1 LEGDRMNIILEYEEL
16 FKIKKFYEE
25 MKKDSKMQMPFECTY
40 ERLKDDL
47 KNQYTENIGEKISR
61 WINITKVP
69 YFYDVLPVR
78 FYIQA
83 KMLYRDGFYEAA
95 ISVSR
100 SICEMICY
108 EELAKIP
115 HPFGDLTIPDKHSP
129 SFSVLKQYLLMPKT
143 IEKKIF
149 EKDIVEKIVDENLQ
163 NKDSN
168 FIKSSYSFDKTTGK
182 YQLKLE
188 TAKKEG
194 NLIRFFKIFEKVN
207 FKAFELFDPKIL
219 SALEKVWIDGST
231 YVHVKQSN
239 NNAKEDAFSI
249 IDRIGFVL
257 YGLYGTGISEGDTV
271 TSPYSFWADIC
282 SGVSFSMDFFST
294 PEASQLGYYNLPSQ
308 KQFDRMEEACGIW
321 EGEWGINGDT
331 EKGKL
336 HFFKEGEYVNCNLEV
351 DNERESPIKMGL
363 SLFGDYFFINRI
375 KGDRKKYYFELSFLN
390 EKTLLGNHKHLNIRV
405 IFRKIQ

>member
-1 LEGDRMNIILEYEEL
+1 MKKIISEYEEL
-16 FKIKKFYEE
+16 FKVKEFSEKI
-25 MKKDSKMQMPFECTY
+25 KKDSKMQMPSECTY
-40 ERLKDDL
+40 ERLKNDL
-47 KNQYTENIGEKISR
+47 KNQYVENIDEKISR

-78 FYIQA
+78 FYLQA
-83 KMLYRDGFYEAA
+83 KLLYRDGFYEAA

-115 HPFGDLTIPDKHSP
+115 QPFGDLTIPDKHSP

-149 EKDIVEKIVDENLQ
+149 EKDIVEKIVDENPQ

-168 FIKSSYSFDKTTGK
+168 FIKSSYSYDKTTGI
-182 YQLKLE
+182 YHLKLE
-188 TAKKEG
+188 TAKKEW
-194 NLIRFFKIFEKVN
+194 NLIRFFKIFEKIGY
-207 FKAFELFDPKIL
+207 KAFELFEPKVL
-219 SALEKVWIDGST
+219 SALEKVWVDGST

-249 IDRIGFVL
+249 IDGIGFVL
-257 YGLYGTGISEGDTV
+257 YSLYGTGVSEGDTV
-271 TSPYSFWADIC
+271 TSPYSFWPDIC
-282 SGVSFSMDFFST
+282 SGVTFFMDAYPT
-294 PEASQLGYYNLPSQ
+294 PEAAQLGYYNLPSTEQ
-308 KQFDRMEEACGIW
+308 INRMVKACGIW
-321 EGEWGINGDT
+321 EGEWGINGNT

-336 HFFKEGEYVNCNLEV
+336 HFFKEGEYVNCTLEV
-351 DNERESPIKMGL
+351 DNERESPMKMGL

-375 KGDRKKYYFELSFLN
+375 KGDREKYYFELSFLS
-390 EKTLLGNHKHLNIRV
+390 EKILIGNHKHLNIRV
-405 IFRKIQ
+405 IFRKIE